1 MIKIKFKKLKDSAV
15 TPKRATAAAAGYD
28 LYACFDEEYIDI
40 KPNETQMIGA
50 GIAIELP
57 QDDLAAFIYAR
68 SGLAVKHSIAPAN
81 CVGVV
86 DADYRGEICV
96 GLKNTSDKV
105 FRVNSGDRIAQMVIA
120 PVVYAEF
127 EEVSELSDTVRGE
140 GGFGSTGVSM
150 DKENKER

>member
-86 DADYRGEICV
+86 DSDYRGENMVPLHNDSGVPQTI
-96 GLKNTSDKV
+96 
-105 FRVNSGDRIAQMVIA
+105 RHGDRVAQMVVLPYLA
-120 PVVYAEF
+120 VDFTEV
-127 EEVSELSDTVRGE
+127 EELDETERGE
-140 GGFGSTGVSM
+140 GGFGSTG
-150 DKENKER
+150 R